1 MEDRSRRKIL
11 FPEVTDEQWNDW
23 KWQVKNRIETL
34 DQLKKYIKL
43 TPEEEEGVR
52 KTLSTLRM
60 AITPYYLSLIDP
72 DDPHC
77 PIRRQA
83 IPTAAE
89 TFRAPEDLLDPL
101 HEDEDSPTPGLT
113 HRYPD
118 RVLMLITD
126 MCSMYCR
133 HCFRKRMVGLSSE
146 ETAKHIPEMAEY
158 VRNHPEIDN
167 VLISGGDA
175 FMNSDAVIRQYL
187 EAFTAIPSIKLIRF
201 GTRTPVTFP
210 YRITEDDGEL
220 EALLKEFSEKKAIM
234 IVTHYN
240 HPLELT
246 DESRKAIRILQRAG
260 CIVRNQTVL
269 LHGVND
275 DPATLSDLMSS
286 LVSINIEPY
295 YVFQCRPVEGVKN
308 QFQVPILRGSRII
321 DLAKA
326 SMSGP
331 AKAFRYAM
339 SHPTGKIEILG
350 QYGDRMLFRYHQAK
364 YDKDQ
369 ARIFTR
375 ALSETE
381 CWFDDPDME

>member
-1 MEDRSRRKIL
+1 MPLIL
-11 FPEVTDEQWNDW
+11 
-23 KWQVKNRIETL
+23 K
-34 DQLKKYIKL
+34 
-43 TPEEEEGVR
+43 EEGETKGGSMKKWEALIKENYHSIRTIKERIPFSDEEV
-52 KTLSTLRM
+52 K
-60 AITPYYLSLIDP
+60 AIQNIEERYPISVPEYYLSLIQEASHTDP
-72 DDPHC
+72 V
-77 PIRRQA
+77 RRMC
-83 IPTAAE
+83 IP
-89 TFRAPEDLLDPL
+89 DPL
-101 HEDEDSPTPGLT
+101 EFSEGGTPDTSGEADNT
-113 HRYPD
+113 VVQGMQHKYARTA
-118 RVLMLITD
+118 LILSTNV
-126 MCSMYCR
+126 CAMYCR

-175 FMNSDAVIRQYL
+175 FMNPDAVIRRYL
-187 EAFTAIPSIKLIRF
+187 ETFTAIPTIKLIRF

-220 EALLKEFSEKKAIM
+220 EALLKEFSNKKAIM
-234 IVTHYN
+234 VVTHYN
-240 HPLELT
+240 HPRELT
-246 DESRKAIRILQRAG
+246 DESRKAIRILQGAG

-308 QFQVPILRGSRII
+308 QFQVPLSRGAAIVRE
-321 DLAKA
+321 AKG
-326 SMSGP
+326 MMNGP

-350 QYGDRMLFRYHQAK
+350 EINGRLLFSYHQAK
-364 YDKDQ
+364 YEKDNG
-369 ARIFTR
+369 RIFTR
-375 ALSETE
+375 PLSESE
-381 CWFDDPDME
+381 AWFEDPDRT

>member
-1 MEDRSRRKIL
+1 MPLIL
-11 FPEVTDEQWNDW
+11 
-23 KWQVKNRIETL
+23 K
-34 DQLKKYIKL
+34 
-43 TPEEEEGVR
+43 EEGETKEGSMKKWEALIKENYHSIRTIKERIPFSDEEV
-52 KTLSTLRM
+52 K
-60 AITPYYLSLIDP
+60 AIQNIEERYPISVPGYYLSLIQEASHTDP
-72 DDPHC
+72 V
-77 PIRRQA
+77 RRMC
-83 IPTAAE
+83 IP
-89 TFRAPEDLLDPL
+89 DPL
-101 HEDEDSPTPGLT
+101 EFSEGGTPDTSGEADNT
-113 HRYPD
+113 VVQGMQHKYARTA
-118 RVLMLITD
+118 LILSTNV
-126 MCSMYCR
+126 CAMYCR

-187 EAFTAIPSIKLIRF
+187 EAFTAIPNIKLIRF

-308 QFQVPILRGSRII
+308 QFQVPLSRGAAIVRE
-321 DLAKA
+321 AKGT
-326 SMSGP
+326 MNGP

-350 QYGDRMLFRYHQAK
+350 EINGRMLFSYHQAK
-364 YDKDQ
+364 YEKDNG
-369 ARIFTR
+369 RIFTR
-375 ALSETE
+375 PLSESE
-381 CWFDDPDME
+381 AWFEDPDRI